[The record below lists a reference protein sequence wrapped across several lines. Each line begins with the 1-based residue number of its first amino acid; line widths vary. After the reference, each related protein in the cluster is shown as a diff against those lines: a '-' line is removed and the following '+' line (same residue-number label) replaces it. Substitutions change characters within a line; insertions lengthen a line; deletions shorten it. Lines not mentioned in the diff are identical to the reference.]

1 MGLFNKKNN
10 DVSFNDA
17 MEQRR
22 TIYNLESTISIDDSE
37 LEELMQLNMYLQ
49 HSILNLLVSFY
60 Y

>member
-37 LEELMQLNMYLQ
+37 LEELIAHAVKHVPSAFN
-49 HSILNLLVSFY
+49 S
-60 Y
+60 

>member
-22 TIYNLESTISIDDSE
+22 TIYNLESTYF
-37 LEELMQLNMYLQ
+37 N
-49 HSILNLLVSFY
+49 
-60 Y
+60 